1 MLRLASYKDRMFDID
16 PTLLLQAF
24 GLIFLGVGMAARL
37 GVWKKWY
44 WRTKGSMYGYMPLG
58 LMFLLYS
65 FYEPVKERL
74 GTSFW
79 MFQSLFL
86 VLIAIGAWLS
96 LRPPAFIKPTWV
108 RWVEAH
114 PKDVRQ
120 AMERAATD
128 DPTWEQHVT
137 SPEAVD
143 AWART
148 LKFKNPR
155 SKTNPKAKK

>member
-1 MLRLASYKDRMFDID
+1 MLDID

-44 WRTKGSMYGYMPLG
+44 WRTKGSMYGYIPLG

-74 GTSFW
+74 GTTFW

-114 PKDVRQ
+114 PRDVRQ
-120 AMERAATD
+120 AMERAAKD
-128 DPTWEQHVT
+128 DPDWEQHVT
-137 SPEAVD
+137 SPEAVES
-143 AWART
+143 W
-148 LKFKNPR
+148 
-155 SKTNPKAKK
+155 